1 MQKTKKKTS
10 NLASGRSGGDILEA
24 GTVEQGKVYAVGLM
38 FPSILIAVHPCCIH
52 DIEPCS
58 RVTLL

>member
-1 MQKTKKKTS
+1 
-10 NLASGRSGGDILEA
+10 
-24 GTVEQGKVYAVGLM
+24 M

-58 RVTLL
+58 RVTLLWVDSHRLGPTVCSNKMKEEWKHVLVHPKVSF